1 MKREVEIAGDVKEE
15 GEGRRKRK
23 KRKRKRKRETR
34 RCTWNI
40 LLLC

>member
-23 KRKRKRKRETR
+23 KRKRKRETR